1 METIHIPEAEAARN
15 FAALMASVR
24 AGAEVMIEDQGETIA
39 VVSRPMK
46 RPGRLLSEVIALL
59 EAQGSTATVDEGFAR
74 DVEAAI
80 AAHREPLE
88 APAWD

>member
-1 METIHIPEAEAARN
+1 
-15 FAALMASVR
+15 MASVR